1 MPISHNIAAYV
12 KEQFEENQNRDL
24 VYFLCFDDES
34 IFPVNYDYSKHP
46 IYEHWKVLAY
56 ACDNELAERIEDK
69 QLAQIFVSASL
80 RCPPVNLTAEEIL
93 EVQQE
98 AREWA
103 EAQEVAEGEEAVQPH
118 EFHKM
123 KDYIIVEGF
132 NGEHFKTLAL
142 EIDDDKIGE
151 VLEFE
156 NELSKQV
163 GWLPMLGHE
172 LIRIW
177 IKAQP
182 NYEEVLKSF
191 AEEGRIRLTEQEFMT
206 LFPGQEIPGSEIEE
220 TQSEEEQEEVIVV
233 EEESDHDN

>member
-1 MPISHNIAAYV
+1 MSTSHNIAAYV
-12 KEQFEENQNRDL
+12 KEQYEANQNRDL

-34 IFPVNYDYSKHP
+34 VFPVNYDYSKHP

-56 ACDNELAERIEDK
+56 ACDNDLAEKIEDK
-69 QLAQIFVSASL
+69 QLAQIYVSASL

-93 EVQQE
+93 EVQKE

-103 EAQEVAEGEEAVQPH
+103 EAQESEEGEEKAQPH

-132 NGEHFKTLAL
+132 NGEHFTTLAL
-142 EIDDDKIGE
+142 EIVEDKIGE
-151 VLEFE
+151 ILEFE
-156 NELSKQV
+156 NELSKKV

-182 NYEEVLKSF
+182 NYEEILKSF
-191 AEEGRIRLTEQEFMT
+191 AEEGRVRLTEQEFMT
-206 LFPGQEIPGSEIEE
+206 LFPGEDVPSAKIE
-220 TQSEEEQEEVIVV
+220 EEVIVV
-233 EEESDHDN
+233 EEESDHEN